1 MTASRTGH
9 SPWLWRYRVGG
20 FNRRDDNPRL
30 QHALEQLPVAA
41 FLFAPRSGAILAVN
55 VKAIALTEWAR
66 DELMARSPA
75 EIVAPPAA
83 AEALDQIHFLHPG
96 GARHL
101 PNIPLHTRSGRLAH
115 ADLRLSAFDDHERN
129 EVLVLMLATPVE
141 ERLAQE
147 REASQL
153 WRVLEGLE
161 HMLDLIA
168 SPTETTLDEAVVIAQ
183 QMFRADAAGLYRA
196 IASPPS
202 MRLAH
207 AQAVPAD
214 FPRALGPSEVHYL
227 ESPLHWGSGQ
237 RAEGF
242 LYQAARAVGWTT
254 LIAHPVGEPPA
265 IVGALFVAFRSG
277 NSPASYAP
285 SLLSL
290 TARQTHSLMMQIALT
305 AELDNARRLAVRLST
320 RFATL
325 NSQIEEGVVLITGE
339 GLIDEINAPAARM
352 LGYRSEEVTGWRFD
366 DVLISNARTRT
377 FAKQKGSTG
386 GRLIEA
392 VRLCLTG
399 VGLDALED
407 ELHRRNGETFPVTV
421 RLRPL
426 AAPEGGCALTLRDL
440 SEKRASEINRE
451 HLDQL
456 AYVGQA
462 TQSFAHEVRSPLN
475 NIAIGVQYLAAKLP
489 PDEALQPSKDDLRQ
503 ALNKIQ
509 VECTRLSSLMND
521 MLAWAKPVDPKL
533 EPTDLGALLQR
544 LLNRWSAK
552 IAQRNVRLNFQAPE
566 ACPLVLADSRQL
578 EQVFVNLMDNA
589 LQAMPAGGHLS
600 VTLQAAARNG
610 ASQAV
615 EVRVADSGPGIPEE
629 ARRRIFDPYFTTK
642 PNGTGLGLA
651 ICKRLVTIHRGAIA
665 VESFPG
671 AGTIFTVTLPQY
683 DSPHEGDLRQAE
695 RAELAAP
702 PPDSG

>member
-1 MTASRTGH
+1 MTASRTGS
-9 SPWLWRYRVGG
+9 SPWLWKLGG
-20 FNRRDDNPRL
+20 FNRRDDHPRL
-30 QHALEQLPVAA
+30 QHTLEQLSVAA

-55 VKAIALTEWAR
+55 VKAIALTEWGR

-83 AEALDQIHFLHPG
+83 AEALEQIHLLHPG
-96 GARHL
+96 GAALGTTRHL
-101 PNIPLHTRSGRLAH
+101 TNVPLHTRSGRLVY
-115 ADLRLSAFDDHERN
+115 ADLRLSAFDDEERK

-153 WRVLEGLE
+153 GRVLEGLE
-161 HMLDLIA
+161 HMLDLMA
-168 SPTETTLDEAVVIAQ
+168 SPTETTLNEAVGIAQ

-207 AQAVPAD
+207 AQGVPAE
-214 FPRALGPSEVHYL
+214 FPRGLGPSEVQSL

-242 LYQAARAVGWTT
+242 LYRAARAAGWTT
-254 LIAHPVGEPPA
+254 LLAHPVGEPPS
-265 IVGALFVAFRSG
+265 IVGALFIAYRSG

-290 TARQTHSLMMQIALT
+290 TARQVHSLLMQIARS

-320 RFATL
+320 HFATL

-366 DVLISNARTRT
+366 DVLISN
-377 FAKQKGSTG
+377 

-407 ELHRRNGETFPVTV
+407 ELRRRNGEAFPVTV

-456 AYVGQA
+456 AYAGQA

-475 NIAIGVQYLAAKLP
+475 NIAMGVQFLAARLP
-489 PDEALQPSKDDLRQ
+489 SDEGLQPSKDDVRQ

-552 IAQRNVRLNFQAPE
+552 IAQRNVRLVFQASE
-566 ACPLVLADSRQL
+566 AALSTTRPLVLADARQL
-578 EQVFVNLMDNA
+578 EQVFVNLVDNA
-589 LQAMPAGGHLS
+589 LQAMPAGGQLT

-610 ASQAV
+610 AGQAV
-615 EVRVADSGPGIPEE
+615 EVRVVDTGPGIPEE

-671 AGTIFTVTLPQY
+671 VGTIFTVTLPQF
-683 DSPHEGDLRQAE
+683 DSEAV
-695 RAELAAP
+695 RAELMAP